1 MFIGYPRSRHSLVA
15 ALLDAHPEIIISDEY
30 DVLRNWRRKFQSSIL
45 IQKNLQKY
53 LLFYEL
59 HQLSTKQALF
69 RAKSSFQTEN
79 VSYNYHVPG
88 LWQGGYQNRIKVTLK
103 GKVTTFSIILFILVL
118 NVKLSERHIFVLANN
133 GHVLPLYSYHI
144 ALLACKH
151 ISILPFTIL
160 PCYYVTMLACYHV
173 TVLPCYCVNM
183 LPFIPCYHIT
193 MLKFYHFVKLPC
205 YDVMKLLYYTVIRLA
220 SYHVPMSSF
229 QKE

>member
-1 MFIGYPRSRHSLVA
+1 MFLSESPSLSYAENLFKVYDGVETFVMFIGYPRSRHSLVA

-79 VSYNYHVPG
+79 VSYNYYVPG

-103 GKVTTFSIILFILVL
+103 GKVTTFSMILFIFVL
-118 NVKLSERHIFVLANN
+118 NVKLSERHIFVLANY
-133 GHVLPLYSYHI
+133 GHVLPFYSYHI
-144 ALLACKH
+144 ALLACYNVTVPRYH
-151 ISILPFTIL
+151 VAMLS
-160 PCYYVTMLACYHV
+160 CNHVTML
-173 TVLPCYCVNM
+173 P
-183 LPFIPCYHIT
+183 
-193 MLKFYHFVKLPC
+193 
-205 YDVMKLLYYTVIRLA
+205 
-220 SYHVPMSSF
+220 SYN
-229 QKE
+229 